1 LTSSI
6 NIVRIV
12 LSIAHALSNH
22 LGKVFLWGLL
32 TKAILL
38 ILMSGTMLIPLILLD
53 KRDDAKR
60 NGTNDQGPD
69 KDAADNQ
76 TGIWVFLFLGMTSR
90 EESKEEDK

>member
-1 LTSSI
+1 
-6 NIVRIV
+6 
-12 LSIAHALSNH
+12 
-22 LGKVFLWGLL
+22 
-32 TKAILL
+32 
-38 ILMSGTMLIPLILLD
+38 MLIPLILLD

-90 EESKEEDK
+90 EESEEEDK